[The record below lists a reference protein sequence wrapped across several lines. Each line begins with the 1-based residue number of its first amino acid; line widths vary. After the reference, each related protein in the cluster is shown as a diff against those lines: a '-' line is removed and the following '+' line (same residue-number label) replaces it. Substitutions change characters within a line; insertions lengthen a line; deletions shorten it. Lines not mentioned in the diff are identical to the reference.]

1 MPATRPG
8 KQSKRTGIP
17 PGWMV
22 LDEEWTT
29 VVNAAEHRLVVIVE
43 RKGVDH
49 DLFACYQRWGT
60 DLEFLLIGWVPGY
73 EDAEIWLAEGIPSVM
88 AVRNLPAPVKGLED
102 GTHYG
107 FPQEA

>member
-1 MPATRPG
+1 MPATRPE

-29 VVNAAEHRLVVIVE
+29 VVNATERRAME
-43 RKGVDH
+43 RKGVDQ

-60 DLEFLLIGWVPGY
+60 ELEFLLIGWVPGY
-73 EDAEIWLAEGIPSVM
+73 EDAEAWLAGGIPSVM
-88 AVRNLPAPVKGLED
+88 AVGYLPAQIKGLEE
-102 GTHYG
+102 GTHFG
-107 FPQEA
+107 FPQDG